1 METWHLHTGAKPDDL
16 TAISEKAEKDWA
28 CMEQGE
34 NSHFAIGFVI
44 AITGMSDGGF
54 SSCTDR
60 HLVASW
66 VVQIFGCRLSKATQ
80 SGR

>member
-1 METWHLHTGAKPDDL
+1 MYLDTGAKPDDL
-16 TAISEKAEKDWA
+16 TAISEKAEKGWA

-34 NSHFAIGFVI
+34 NSHFVIGFVI
-44 AITGMSDGGF
+44 AITGMSNGGF
-54 SSCTDR
+54 SSFTDR

-66 VVQIFGCRLSKATQ
+66 VSQSFGCRLAKATQ